1 MKYTD
6 LTYGV
11 RLTTRRPRAH
21 IQTDTQ
27 ALRSSLCRSQCSH
40 DYSTPNQGV
49 SDHLQ
54 PLQVRKN
61 VRPSLPVSITPAG
74 GRHGRTP
81 AAHVRGEGLVR
92 SKCPITARLVLAAGG
107 GAGGRSG
114 GWWGS
119 ESRCAKETSSN
130 VKEKN
135 AVVGVGGIG
144 PPPLLLLF

>member
-1 MKYTD
+1 MKNAD

-11 RLTTRRPRAH
+11 RLTTQRPRAH

-40 DYSTPNQGV
+40 DHSTPNQGV

-54 PLQVRKN
+54 PPQVKTN
-61 VRPSLPVSITPAG
+61 VRPSLPVSIAPAG

-81 AAHVRGEGLVR
+81 AAHARGEGLVR

-107 GAGGRSG
+107 GG
-114 GWWGS
+114 
-119 ESRCAKETSSN
+119 
-130 VKEKN
+130 
-135 AVVGVGGIG
+135 AVGEERGLVV
-144 PPPLLLLF
+144 